1 MCSSIKGQIS
11 TKQKPPL
18 LFSSVSQSCPT
29 LCNPMDCNTSGLPV
43 HYQLPEFTQIQVHRI
58 GDAIQPSHPL
68 SSPSPPAFSL
78 SQQHQ
83 GLFQQ
88 SKNHHYFCSN
98 HNTIHKEKNKTK
110 QNTVPLKLYLFRC
123 ILYLLYLFI
132 YF

>member
-29 LCNPMDCNTSGLPV
+29 LCNPMDRNTSGLPV
-43 HYQLPEFTQIQVHRI
+43 HYQLPEFTQTQVHRI

-68 SSPSPPAFSL
+68 LSPSPPAFSL

-88 SKNHHYFCSN
+88 SKNHHTFAP
-98 HNTIHKEKNKTK
+98 TIILFIKKTKNK
-110 QNTVPLKLYLFRC
+110 KLSL
-123 ILYLLYLFI
+123 
-132 YF
+132 